1 MIKKTKMLVSM
12 VVCFCIAGLCTES
25 YSAEK
30 EQPAVQT
37 IDDITVTAEKTVL
50 PGGYMNDTNKV
61 GILGDVNVLDVP
73 FTQRNYT
80 KKTIEMFENPNQPL
94 NGVLA
99 NNPSVM
105 VGSTSPMY
113 TDFTL
118 RGVNM
123 NASQYYL
130 NGIPNLFGQTRS
142 LPTWVL
148 DSVEIVSGPSTV
160 LNGATGSYNGTNG
173 KTAPPGALRAF
184 TQKASVEPQTQYT
197 QQFSGRSV
205 LTEMIDVGR
214 RYGNENEWG
223 IQCNARLEDGE
234 MAIKGTDIKDKTVY
248 VNLDHV
254 GEKSKTNLFAG
265 VYDWEVNGGQ
275 RWLKAYNVTPGN
287 LVSAPDADT
296 NLSFD
301 GQRKSNDGYLVAFN
315 HEQKISQGWTV
326 FFNSGYG
333 NYNEEKYDPNGGS
346 LYLDDGGFLSADLR
360 TYKVERITTYFQGGI
375 SNETVWGSVKNT
387 ASFAVDYDKF
397 KSRYKKSIVSDGITG
412 SVFDGVTV
420 VKAFPEASLDGV
432 SYSYEEVMSAT
443 LANRVEYK
451 NLSLY
456 LAGQFRDNEVTSAS
470 GDSFDKNSLNPT
482 AAIAYKPLDNVSVY
496 ASYAESY
503 TRPLEV
509 TSSYDNAGEIFEPIK
524 NKQYEIGV
532 KYRTKNLLNTLSFF
546 DLNQGS
552 YIDQESEGPI
562 GKIYSQEGE
571 NRFKGIE
578 YAVTGKLF
586 DNWNI
591 MGGVMYID
599 ATREINKKGSEYKN
613 GWESIGVPEYNAV
626 LGAEYEFS
634 NNLSVNGRMNYSD
647 SFLVNDNGVT
657 APSRVTFD
665 LGVRFKT
672 KIFTIPTSLGVY
684 CFNVTNNNY
693 WLSRGTTLVL
703 SEPRTFLLS
712 AKFNF

>member
-1 MIKKTKMLVSM
+1 MM
-12 VVCFCIAGLCTES
+12 VGFCIGGLCTVS

-30 EQPAVQT
+30 EEPVVET
-37 IDDITVTAEKTVL
+37 IDDITVTAEQPVL
-50 PGGYMNDTNKV
+50 PGGYMNNTNKV

-80 KKTIEMFENPNQPL
+80 KKTIELFQNPNQPL

-105 VGSTSPMY
+105 VGSSSPMY

-130 NGIPNLFGQTRS
+130 NNIPDLFGQTRS

-160 LNGATGSYNGTNG
+160 LNGSTGSYNGTNG
-173 KTAPPGALRAF
+173 KTAPPGTLRAF
-184 TQKASVEPQTQYT
+184 TQKASLEPQTQYT

-205 LTEMIDVGR
+205 FTEMIDVGR
-214 RYGNENEWG
+214 RFGNDHEWG

-234 MAIKGTDIKDKTVY
+234 MAIKGTDIEEKTVY
-248 VNLDHV
+248 LNLDHI

-265 VYDWEVNGGQ
+265 VYDWELKGGQ
-275 RWLKAYNVTPGN
+275 RWFKASNVTEGN
-287 LVSAPDADT
+287 LVSPPDSDT
-296 NLSFD
+296 NLGFD
-301 GQRKSNDGYLVAFN
+301 GQTKSTDGYLVTFN
-315 HEQKISQGWTV
+315 HEQKLSQGWV
-326 FFNSGYG
+326 AFFNSGYG
-333 NYNEEKYDPNGGS
+333 NYSEQKYDPNGGS
-346 LYLDDGGFLSADLR
+346 LYLYDDGILSADLR
-360 TYKVERITTYFQGGI
+360 NYKVERITTYFQGGV
-375 SNETVWGSVKNT
+375 SNETVWGNIKNMT
-387 ASFAVDYDKF
+387 SFALDYDKF
-397 KSRYKKSIVSDGITG
+397 KSRDAKVTESDGIIG
-412 SVFDGVTV
+412 NVFDGVSV
-420 VKAFPEASLDGV
+420 VTAFSEASLDGV
-432 SYSYEEVMSAT
+432 TYSYEEVMSAT
-443 LANRVEYK
+443 LADRIEYK
-451 NLSLY
+451 NVSLY
-456 LAGQFRDNEVTSAS
+456 LAGQFRTNEVTSAS
-470 GDSFDKNSLNPT
+470 GDSFDKNAFNPT
-482 AAIAYKPLDNVSVY
+482 VAVAYKPVDSVSVY

-509 TSSYDNAGEIFEPIK
+509 SASYDNAGEIFEPIK

-532 KYRTKNLLNTLSFF
+532 KYKTKKLLNTLSFF
-546 DLNQGS
+546 DLNEGA
-552 YIDQESEGPI
+552 YIDQDSDGPM
-562 GKIYSQEGE
+562 GTIYSQAGE

-578 YAVTGKLF
+578 YTVTGKLF
-586 DNWNI
+586 DDWNI

-599 ATREINKKGSEYKN
+599 ASREKNKKGSEYKN

-626 LGAEYEFS
+626 LAAEYEFS
-634 NNLSVNGRMNYSD
+634 ENLSANGRMNYSD

-665 LGVRFKT
+665 AGVNFKT
-672 KIFTIPTSLGVY
+672 TVFEIPTYLSVS
-684 CFNVTNNNY
+684 CINVTNNSY
-693 WLSRGTTLVL
+693 WLARGTTLVL
-703 SEPRTFLLS
+703 SEPRTFLVA